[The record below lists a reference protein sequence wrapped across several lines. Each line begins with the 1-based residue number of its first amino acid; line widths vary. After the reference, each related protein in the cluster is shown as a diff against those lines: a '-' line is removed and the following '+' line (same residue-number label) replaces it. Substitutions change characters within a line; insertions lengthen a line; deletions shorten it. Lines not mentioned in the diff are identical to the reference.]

1 MSMSVTFADIQKAA
15 KRIEGRVV
23 TTPLLEVPL
32 LNRAVGY
39 RLLAKAECLQLTGSF
54 KARGAFNNL
63 LQLTPEQKTKGVVAF
78 SSGNH
83 AQGVAYAAQSLGVPA
98 VIIMPKTA
106 PALKIS
112 NTRAY
117 GAEVVL
123 YDPETESREKIG
135 EDLSKSRGL
144 TLIKPYDDSFTI
156 AGQGTAGMEITS
168 QCKALGVIPDHVII
182 PCGGGGLS
190 SGISIAVKEV
200 FPSTQMHIA
209 EPEVFDDAIRSL
221 KSGKREFN
229 TKKGGTLCDA
239 LMSDSLGELTFP
251 ILKEMGVTG
260 HVVSDEEAL
269 KAVAVAARY
278 FKLALEPGGA
288 AALAAT
294 LFKLQPKGKTVVV
307 VLSGGNT
314 DPAVQADA
322 IGRFSDI
329 IAA

>member
-1 MSMSVTFADIQKAA
+1 MSVTFSDIQQAA
-15 KRIEGRVV
+15 RRIEGKVV

-32 LNRAVGY
+32 LNRAVGC

-117 GAEVVL
+117 GAEVAL

-135 EDLSKSRGL
+135 EEISKSRGL
-144 TLIKPYDDSFTI
+144 TLIKPYDAEFTI
-156 AGQGTAGMEITS
+156 AGQGTAGLEIVA
-168 QCKALGVIPDHVII
+168 QCKALGVTPDHVVV

-190 SGISIAVKEV
+190 AGISIAVKET

-209 EPEVFDDAIRSL
+209 EPELFNDGLRSL
-221 KSGKREFN
+221 ESGKREFN
-229 TKKGGTLCDA
+229 THKGGTLCDA
-239 LMSDSLGELTFP
+239 LMSDSLGVLNFP
-251 ILKEMGVTG
+251 ILQEKRVTG
-260 HVVSDEEAL
+260 FAIRDEEAL

-294 LFKLQPKGKTVVV
+294 LFKLQPKNKTVVV

-314 DPAVQADA
+314 DPAIQADA
-322 IGRFSDI
+322 IRQFSDI
-329 IAA
+329 IAV